1 MLIAFRKE
9 HLQDTEPF
17 LRAFRFGGSDISI
30 QRHTLSYYVQSNS
43 FTNSFK
49 WIQYQNVYMVI
60 YEAVQKSYFGG
71 SFGSSV
77 DKKNEEGI
85 M

>member
-17 LRAFRFGGSDISI
+17 LRAFRFGGSEISI
-30 QRHTLSYYVQSNS
+30 QRHTLSYYVQSSS

-49 WIQYQNVYMVI
+49 
-60 YEAVQKSYFGG
+60 
-71 SFGSSV
+71 
-77 DKKNEEGI
+77 
-85 M
+85 